1 LKGVLLVERLLA
13 IAAATAARSVGEPPE
28 VCSNMSRN
36 CWMKFRKPGV
46 DTL

>member
-1 LKGVLLVERLLA
+1 MDRLLA
-13 IAAATAARSVGEPPE
+13 IAAAIAARSVGEPPE
-28 VCSNMSRN
+28 VCSNMIRN